1 MTRHLLIAGAAVAAL
16 TLAAC
21 GQPADESATAPAESV
36 TPDANPAATLPT
48 PADEASAPD
57 FVRLAAQNDMFEI
70 QSSQLALERSKNEEV
85 RAFAQ
90 QMIDAHRQTTQDLQ
104 TAMSASG
111 GALTAP
117 TTLDEEMAEDL
128 RELRDASAAEFDE
141 EYMEAQVEAYQTALN
156 LMQRYAGDGDMAELQ
171 AFAAATAPAI
181 QQHLDKARALHEQLD
196 QADATA
202 M

>member
-21 GQPADESATAPAESV
+21 GQPANDTATAPAESV

-57 FVRLAAQNDMFEI
+57 FVRLAAQNDLFEI
-70 QSSQLALERSKNEEV
+70 QSSELALERAQNPQV

-90 QMIDAHRQTTQDLQ
+90 EMIEAHRRTTRDLQ
-104 TAMSASG
+104 TAIGSA
-111 GALTAP
+111 GAGLTAP
-117 TTLDEEMAEDL
+117 TTLDEDMTGELNEL
-128 RELRDASAAEFDE
+128 REASAADFDK
-141 EYMEAQVEAYQTALN
+141 EYMEAQVDAHQRALN
-156 LMQRYAGDGDMAELQ
+156 LMQRYANDGDRPELQ

-181 QQHLDKARALHEQLD
+181 QQHLDRARALRD
-196 QADATA
+196 QIDRAN
-202 M
+202 

>member
-21 GQPADESATAPAESV
+21 GQPANDTATAPAESV

-57 FVRLAAQNDMFEI
+57 FVRLAAQNDLFEI
-70 QSSQLALERSKNEEV
+70 QSSELALERTQNPQV

-90 QMIDAHRQTTQDLQ
+90 EMIEAHRRTTRDLQ
-104 TAMSASG
+104 TAIGSA
-111 GALTAP
+111 GAGLTAP
-117 TTLDEEMAEDL
+117 TTLDEDMTGELNEL
-128 RELRDASAAEFDE
+128 REASAGDFDK
-141 EYMEAQVEAYQTALN
+141 EYMEAQVDAHQRALN
-156 LMQRYAGDGDMAELQ
+156 LMQRYANDGDRPELQ

-181 QQHLDKARALHEQLD
+181 QQHLDRARALRD
-196 QADATA
+196 QIDRAN
-202 M
+202 